1 MKNKFTFGMGDLHS
15 YITDNLKL
23 KKGGETLEKLK
34 NKKESEEKKNAEDDK
49 LENLTSLNTQAKNIE
64 KNITKKTTLILIMIP
79 LVIFFGV
86 VFYKTYKM
94 MQKDSIRISVAKDNN
109 TTKMGLAVDST
120 FQWRVLKDQEMKGLK
135 RDVNELKTSLQADMN
150 KTVALVEE
158 KLQKNTTSI
167 AKELQSMKKDFTKTK
182 DEIIG
187 KLNMTAQQQSM
198 LQQKINSQKKDILEI
213 VKKTKYSNASVK
225 NGINLPDLPPL
236 KKDFTHTNS
245 KAKAVAL
252 HADQKQEE
260 ADIYEEAFAEVDSD
274 TVDYETQEFSESTRD
289 INNTIAMP
297 SFTLMPGFTK
307 GLLINGGEMPI
318 LTEGDDASE
327 AVPIYIRINGD
338 ELIANDAS
346 VNIDGCIILATA
358 KGSLSKRAAELRLSK
373 ISCNI
378 TDIDGNSYKI
388 DQKIAGWVFDENG
401 NYGIKG
407 RLVSR
412 EKEIIKAGL
421 PLAIVESMVQS
432 LSMALGNSNTNV
444 VIPAGTDPTTFNT
457 QYMSSGLIQGA
468 GSGTNEVLKKFSDY
482 YMKMLNSLN
491 PTISIRAGRK
501 VTIAFKGGEKLQLNK
516 YEPIDMEYFSEKDI
530 ENE

>member
-15 YITDNLKL
+15 YITDNLKM
-23 KKGGETLEKLK
+23 KKSGETLEKLK
-34 NKKESEEKKNAEDDK
+34 NKKEKEDKKNADEDK

-64 KNITKKTTLILIMIP
+64 KNITKKTTLVLITIP

-94 MQKDSIRISVAKDNN
+94 LQKDSIRMSAVEDNN
-109 TTKMGLAVDST
+109 TTKMGLAVDTT

-135 RDVNELKTSLQADMN
+135 KDVNELKTSLQADMN
-150 KTVALVEE
+150 KTVTLVEE
-158 KLQKNTTSI
+158 KLQKNTLSI
-167 AKELQSMKKDFTKTK
+167 TKELQSMKKDFSKTK
-182 DEIIG
+182 DEIINR
-187 KLNMTAQQQSM
+187 LNMTTQQQNM
-198 LQQKINSQKKDILEI
+198 LQKKINSQKKDILEI
-213 VKKTKYSNASVK
+213 VKKTKYVNTGAK

-236 KKDFTHTNS
+236 KKDFTHTSS
-245 KAKAVAL
+245 KAKSAVL
-252 HADQKQEE
+252 YSNQKKEDD
-260 ADIYEEAFAEVDSD
+260 DIYEDAFVEVNSD
-274 TVDYETQEFSESTRD
+274 TMDYETQEFSESTKD
-289 INNTIAMP
+289 INNTVAMP

-378 TDIDGNSYKI
+378 TDLDGSSYKI

-421 PLAIVESMVQS
+421 PLAIVESMIQS
-432 LSMALGNSNTNV
+432 LSMAIGNSNTNV
-444 VIPAGTDPTTFNT
+444 VIPVGDNPAAVNS
-457 QYMSSGLIQGA
+457 QYMSGGLIQGA
-468 GSGTNEVLKKFSDY
+468 GRGTSEVLKKFSDY

-501 VTIAFKGGEKLQLNK
+501 VTIAFKGGEKLQLSK

-530 ENE
+530 EDE